1 MRTLIRLGFGLVA
14 VLLASCAS
22 QTPVDATAQKTTPS
36 NNEEYVYQSSL
47 GSRIPRK
54 VKKSQAVSS
63 EELTEQSQQALRD
76 AQARGT
82 TTPGGD

>member
-1 MRTLIRLGFGLVA
+1 MRNLIRLGFGLVA

-22 QTPVDATAQKTTPS
+22 STPADTTAQKKKT
-36 NNEEYVYQSSL
+36 NDEEYVYQSSL

-82 TTPGGD
+82 STPGGD

>member
-1 MRTLIRLGFGLVA
+1 MRNLIRLGFGLVA

-22 QTPVDATAQKTTPS
+22 PTPADTTAQKKKT
-36 NNEEYVYQSSL
+36 NDEEYVYQSSL

-54 VKKSQAVSS
+54 VKKSQAASS

-82 TTPGGD
+82 STPGGD